1 MYIDSEGQSKITLG
15 GYDTNK
21 FALGDMKFYKIQDPS
36 FWSLP
41 FSDVEIDGDAFH
53 TNITSVMADTG
64 TSLNMIPDEDFNPIM
79 DKYVKAKGM
88 ECWVMPNTLTACDCT
103 QE

>member
-1 MYIDSEGQSKITLG
+1 VHPE
-15 GYDTNK
+15 
-21 FALGDMKFYKIQDPS
+21 

-41 FSDVEIDGDAFH
+41 FHNVEIDGETFH
-53 TNITSVMADTG
+53 TNIKTVMADTG

-79 DKYVKAKGM
+79 DKYVKSKGM

-103 QE
+103 QD